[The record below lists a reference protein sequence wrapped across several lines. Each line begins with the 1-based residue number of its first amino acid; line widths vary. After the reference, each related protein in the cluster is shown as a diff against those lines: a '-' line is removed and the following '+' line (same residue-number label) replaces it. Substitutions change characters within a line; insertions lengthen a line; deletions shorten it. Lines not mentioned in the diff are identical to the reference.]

1 LNPYSGST
9 GAGVYILNNVAVHR
23 KVPRIQKA
31 KRLQVTR
38 EEYNGLVDLL
48 NERGQII
55 ARLRQDLDTQFKR
68 IAQIQVQIDEVRAA
82 SIKTRRPTS

>member
-1 LNPYSGST
+1 MNPYRRSTSG
-9 GAGVYILNNVAVHR
+9 GVYILDIVAIRR

-48 NERGQII
+48 NERGQMI

-68 IAQIQVQIDEVRAA
+68 IAQMQVQIDDVQAGRTK
-82 SIKTRRPTS
+82 IRRPAS